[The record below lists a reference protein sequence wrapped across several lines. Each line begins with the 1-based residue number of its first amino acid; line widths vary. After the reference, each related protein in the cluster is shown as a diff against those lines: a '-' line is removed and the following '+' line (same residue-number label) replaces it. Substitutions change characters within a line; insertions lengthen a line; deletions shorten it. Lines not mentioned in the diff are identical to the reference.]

1 MYKIWKYFEKRHP
14 RACDYRMHET
24 VRACPE
30 KRIDRKQNCWKNY
43 ENSRNVEEIVI
54 PPEKRQEL
62 RTKQIK
68 TSIIKCNTT
77 KYLNY

>member
-30 KRIDRKQNCWKNY
+30 KRIDRKQNC
-43 ENSRNVEEIVI
+43 
-54 PPEKRQEL
+54 
-62 RTKQIK
+62 
-68 TSIIKCNTT
+68 
-77 KYLNY
+77 